1 MLFKF
6 RGLPVN
12 IKKGFAMSNSKK
24 EERFP
29 RAQAIVLVILLL
41 FGFRCAAQDEHALH
55 EVYQAQAMGQ
65 NTQVGQ
71 TFNVTV
77 HIDEYSTP
85 EERKI
90 LLDAF
95 DSGGS
100 KGLYN
105 ALDKMPA
112 RGHIAITGT
121 LGYDI
126 KFARKIPMD
135 EGFKIIVVTNRPVNF
150 REVWNSSR
158 SLDYNLS
165 YLELTLNKE
174 TGKGTG
180 TLIPAAEFKIDKKSG
195 ELTIEAFNN
204 PWALTNVQDRTKK

>member
-1 MLFKF
+1 MTSKEAFSQVWNLVK
-6 RGLPVN
+6 N
-12 IKKGFAMSNSKK
+12 KQDIKNFTLGTA
-24 EERFP
+24 
-29 RAQAIVLVILLL
+29 AIMCVLLL
-41 FGFRCAAQDEHALH
+41 SGIHSVAQDEHALH

-71 TFNVTV
+71 TFSVTV

-85 EERKI
+85 EELQI
-90 LLDAF
+90 LVDAF
-95 DSGGS
+95 NTGGS

-105 ALDKMPA
+105 ALDKMSA

-126 KFARKIPMD
+126 KYARKLPAD
-135 EGFKIIVVTNRPVNF
+135 EGFKLIVVTNRPVNF
-150 REVWNSSR
+150 REVWNSGR

-165 YLELTLNKE
+165 YLEITLNKE

-180 TLIPAAEFKIDKKSG
+180 TLIPAALFKIDKKSG
-195 ELTIEAFNN
+195 EVTIEAFNSPFN
-204 PWALTNVQDRTKK
+204 LTNIEDRTKR

>member
-1 MLFKF
+1 MT
-6 RGLPVN
+6 
-12 IKKGFAMSNSKK
+12 SKK
-24 EERFP
+24 AFIGALKRIKEGRCSL
-29 RAQAIVLVILLL
+29 AKAIVVGFLLL
-41 FGFRCAAQDEHALH
+41 CGFRSAAQDEHALH
-55 EVYQAQAMGQ
+55 EVYQAQATGQ

-85 EERKI
+85 EERQI
-90 LLDAF
+90 LVDAF
-95 DSGGS
+95 NSGGS

-105 ALDKMPA
+105 ALDKMSA

-135 EGFKIIVVTNRPVNF
+135 EGFKLIVVTNRPVDF
-150 REVWNSSR
+150 REAWNSGR
-158 SLDYNLS
+158 SINYNLS
-165 YLELTLNKE
+165 YLEMTLNKE

-180 TLIPAAEFKIDKKSG
+180 TLIPAALFKIDKKSG
-195 ELTIEAFNN
+195 EVTVEAFRN
-204 PWALTNVQDRTKK
+204 PWTLSNIEDRTKK

>member
-1 MLFKF
+1 
-6 RGLPVN
+6 VT
-12 IKKGFAMSNSKK
+12 SKK
-24 EERFP
+24 VFIKSLRWIREGRFSL
-29 RAQAIVLVILLL
+29 AKAIVLGFLLL
-41 FGFRCAAQDEHALH
+41 CGFRSAAQDEHALH
-55 EVYQAQAMGQ
+55 EVYQAQATGQ

-85 EERKI
+85 EERQI
-90 LLDAF
+90 LVDAF
-95 DSGGS
+95 NSGGS

-105 ALDKMPA
+105 ALDKMSA

-135 EGFKIIVVTNRPVNF
+135 EGFKLIVVTNRPVDF
-150 REVWNSSR
+150 REAWNSGR
-158 SLDYNLS
+158 SINYNLS
-165 YLELTLNKE
+165 YLEMTLNKE

-180 TLIPAAEFKIDKKSG
+180 TLIPAALFKIDKKSG
-195 ELTIEAFNN
+195 EVTVEAFRN
-204 PWALTNVQDRTKK
+204 PWTLSNIEDRTKM